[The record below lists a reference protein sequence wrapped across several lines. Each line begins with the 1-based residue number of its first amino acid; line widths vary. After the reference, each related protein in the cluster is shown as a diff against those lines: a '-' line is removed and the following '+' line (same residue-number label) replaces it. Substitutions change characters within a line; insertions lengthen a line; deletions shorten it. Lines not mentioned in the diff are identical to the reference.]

1 MERRFYNAVRDI
13 LSEKTAVEHKQGQS
27 VAPRHGDWLKKK
39 KRQVNLKT
47 LRWEQ
52 AVHIQEQLSK
62 PDRLCRMSDEADTG
76 REGQGNKH
84 GSDGTVSC

>member
-39 KRQVNLKT
+39 KKASKFKDP
-47 LRWEQ
+47 
-52 AVHIQEQLSK
+52 AVG
-62 PDRLCRMSDEADTG
+62 A
-76 REGQGNKH
+76 
-84 GSDGTVSC
+84 SCAYSRATE